1 MMATWMWLNIPMMV
15 LAFALTAGIPAWL
28 VLRRADA
35 DVAPVV
41 SLARAARPESGESIA
56 YPAAA

>member
-1 MMATWMWLNIPMMV
+1 MATWMVLNIPMMV
-15 LAFALTAGIPAWL
+15 VAFSLTAGIPMWM
-28 VLRRADA
+28 VLRRADR

-41 SLARAARPESGESIA
+41 SLAQASRRESGESIA